1 MPLFVELA
9 IWEAERDPTA
19 RQVQALASGRPAD
32 VQAPAS
38 APLSSIPLFTLKDII
53 LSINLYIQTA
63 FTLGN
68 NKRSFYSTN
77 RFLHIGLCEG
87 STEANVQ

>member
-1 MPLFVELA
+1 MRAALVRATIPLLVELA

-19 RQVQALASGRPAD
+19 REVQALANGS
-32 VQAPAS
+32 
-38 APLSSIPLFTLKDII
+38 PLSSIPLFTVKGII
-53 LSINLYIQTA
+53 LSLNLYIQTA

-68 NKRSFYSTN
+68 NKGSFYSTS